1 MKKNFGRNAVFWL
14 IIGLVVLMVVNA
26 VSNPAGQNQTKLV
39 FSEFLT
45 QVEQDQVEDV
55 SIRESPEK
63 GTMLEGHYKAE
74 KGGRAFF
81 VQAPSYP
88 ALIDTLREK
97 GVKINALP
105 ATTDADTFWSIV
117 LACLPIIL
125 IFGISFFFIRQMQSG
140 GGRGGAMGFGKSRA
154 KLLTEKTEK
163 VTFADVAGV
172 DEAKE
177 ELEEVVDFLKDP
189 AKFQR
194 LGGKIPKGC
203 LLVGP
208 PGTGKTL
215 LARAIAG
222 EAGVPFFTISGSDFV
237 EMFVGVGASRVRDM
251 FEQGKKNAPCI
262 IFIDEIDAVGRHRG
276 GRHGRRQ

>member
-1 MKKNFGRNAVFWL
+1 MKNFGKNAIVWL
-14 IIGLVVLMVVNA
+14 IIGLVLLMVLNTVG
-26 VSNPAGQNQTKLV
+26 NPSGPNQEKLA

-45 QVEQDQVEDV
+45 QVEQGQVQDV
-55 SIRESPEK
+55 SIRESREK
-63 GTMLEGHYKAE
+63 GTMLEGHYNAT
-74 KGGRAFF
+74 KGAHSFF
-81 VQAPSYP
+81 VQAPTYP
-88 ALIDTLREK
+88 GLIDTLRNK
-97 GVKINALP
+97 GVRIDALP

-117 LACLPIIL
+117 LACLPIVL

-194 LGGKIPKGC
+194 LGGKIP
-203 LLVGP
+203 
-208 PGTGKTL
+208 
-215 LARAIAG
+215 
-222 EAGVPFFTISGSDFV
+222 
-237 EMFVGVGASRVRDM
+237 
-251 FEQGKKNAPCI
+251 
-262 IFIDEIDAVGRHRG
+262 
-276 GRHGRRQ
+276 